1 MKMGDIKAFVKKH
14 KVAFSAAGI
23 TVVACVSYI
32 LGEKVA
38 IRKAFDDERTNAI
51 IRQLYDIAS
60 LRFSDAICK
69 ASLRAV
75 IELENSG
82 GFDVEIPEVHIDW
95 LKGVVSISESD
106 DIFHISSW
114 FDALKDVDLAKKSEI
129 IEAFKKQFK
138 IEGD

>member
-1 MKMGDIKAFVKKH
+1 MKMGDIKAFVKRH

-23 TVVACVSYI
+23 AAVSCVSYI

-38 IRKAFDDERTNAI
+38 IRKAFDDERTNDI
-51 IRQLYDIAS
+51 ISQLYDIANDY
-60 LRFSDAICK
+60 FSHAICE
-69 ASLRAV
+69 ASPRAV

-95 LKGVVSISESD
+95 LKGAVSISESD
-106 DIFHISSW
+106 AIFHIRSW
-114 FDALKDVDLAKKSEI
+114 FDALKDVDPDKKSEI
-129 IEAFKKQFK
+129 IEAFKKQFN